1 MPARELIVVLLAIVL
16 LPSCSTGLRQVEP
29 RPAVQPV
36 ISPSIRP
43 EAPPAPRVVVS
54 ARQADIVDV
63 QPGDF
68 EARVIEASRDHAVVV
83 DFWAE
88 WCVPCRA
95 LDPVLRRVV
104 GAYGDS
110 VVLAKVDID
119 DHGETAHEYGV
130 SRLPAVKVFRD
141 GQVVGEFTGKLS
153 EAEVVRILG
162 AAVQRRAH
170 EVAVGAPDIVP
181 PRT

>member
-1 MPARELIVVLLAIVL
+1 MPARELIAVILAIVL

-29 RPAVQPV
+29 RPPVQPV
-36 ISPSIRP
+36 TNPSIRP
-43 EAPPAPRVVVS
+43 EAPPGPRVIVS
-54 ARQADIVDV
+54 AHEADVLDV

-68 EARVIEASRDHAVVV
+68 DARVIEASRERPVVV

-88 WCVPCRA
+88 WCTPCHK

-110 VVLAKVDID
+110 VVLAKVGIE

-130 SRLPAVKVFRD
+130 RRLPAIKVFRD
-141 GQVVGEFTGKLS
+141 GQVVGEFTGKLP

-162 AAVQRRAH
+162 AAVRRRAH
-170 EVAVGAPDIVP
+170 EVAVGAPDIVA